1 MIIVVAILI
10 SSCISTLCIAA
21 AAESQTIS
29 SSQMT
34 LSSSSAAATQKKDIV
49 IGAWVPSK
57 FHLEKMQDLKQVN
70 EAILSLVRQG
80 FSEYY
85 FVMRDFNNSTE
96 TKATEQLLKSADK
109 TNNLKI
115 IIILLP
121 PSETGNYGAYSN
133 ANYDWKGWIL
143 YFNSLKK
150 MHPSSFLGFAIDDF
164 NAVDRVRRIY
174 IMNNIIYFISS
185 SSNLS
190 TALYDKRKDIQ
201 FYPVMYLETG
211 GFETLKINY
220 DKFLSGVILVDT
232 SPIVLSSSSLYYN
245 LTQLTGNIGALSKMF
260 ENKPLKYIIYPA
272 NTQNDTSSYLRR
284 QLTDTLLIASRLFNG
299 IIIYV
304 NTDNSIIQDF
314 LHNLSINI
322 IHTNVTK

>member
-1 MIIVVAILI
+1 
-10 SSCISTLCIAA
+10 
-21 AAESQTIS
+21 
-29 SSQMT
+29 MT
-34 LSSSSAAATQKKDIV
+34 LSSSSAAAAQKKDII
-49 IGAWVPSK
+49 IGAWAPSK
-57 FHLEKMQDLKQVN
+57 FHLEKMPSIKQLN
-70 EAILSLVRQG
+70 EAILSLVGQG

-109 TNNLKI
+109 TNLKI

-121 PSETGNYGAYSN
+121 PSESGNYGAYSN
-133 ANYDWKGWIL
+133 ANYDWKGWII

-174 IMNNIIYFISS
+174 ITNNIMYFISS

-190 TALYDKRKDIQ
+190 TALYSKRKDIQ

-232 SPIVLSSSSLYYN
+232 SPILLSSSSLYYN
-245 LTQLTGNIGALSKMF
+245 LAQQTGNIGAVSKMF
-260 ENKPLKYIIYPA
+260 ENKPLKYIIYSA
-272 NTQNDTSSYLRR
+272 NTQNDTLSDTSRH
-284 QLTDTLLIASRLFNG
+284 LTDTLSIASRIFNG

-322 IHTNVTK
+322 IHINVTK